1 MLWALYG
8 RVGEMVSDKV
18 VQNAVQTLKAELV
31 QIRKVL
37 ERIAVAHTVPT
48 VINAVRVT
56 KETLKI
62 PILLIIYPFK
72 RKTPPGPCSA
82 REGVRHCIAPSIVA
96 WGGPGGYGHPRL
108 CRSAFPLLPI
118 DETGIPL
125 IN

>member
-1 MLWALYG
+1 MA
-8 RVGEMVSDKV
+8 SDKV

-72 RKTPPGPCSA
+72 RKTPPGPCST
-82 REGVRHCIAPSIVA
+82 REGV
-96 WGGPGGYGHPRL
+96 
-108 CRSAFPLLPI
+108 
-118 DETGIPL
+118 
-125 IN
+125 

>member
-1 MLWALYG
+1 MA
-8 RVGEMVSDKV
+8 SDKV
-18 VQNAVQTLKAELV
+18 VQNAVQTLNAELCH
-31 QIRKVL
+31 IRKGL

-82 REGVRHCIAPSIVA
+82 REGV
-96 WGGPGGYGHPRL
+96 
-108 CRSAFPLLPI
+108 
-118 DETGIPL
+118 
-125 IN
+125 